1 MNLDNFNSSLNK
13 SEHAKNNNTTF
24 LSSFTEELQ
33 NVFNNLIKNL
43 SSINLNKL
51 DDSIYVVRDIND
63 NKLSIVNIANGE
75 ESDIYI
81 AYSQEVRQQLQKDNI
96 KSNIYDMSKEDFYSL
111 NLGSNL
117 EIKNS
122 ICKPYHDK
130 VKIEN
135 AQAIAKLEDMFFCLE
150 QEKDAIFSVCD
161 ISDDKIY
168 LTNTNEGGYFSIPKE
183 GYPDFKVGDLIKN
196 NNGKYTLI

>member
-1 MNLDNFNSSLNK
+1 MNLDDFNSSLNK
-13 SEHAKNNNTTF
+13 SEHQKNNDNSF

-33 NVFNNLIKNL
+33 SLFNNLVKNL
-43 SSINLNKL
+43 SSVNFNKL

-63 NKLSIVNIANGE
+63 TKLSIVNTENGK

-81 AYSQEVRQQLQKDNI
+81 AYSEEVKQQLQKDNI
-96 KSNIYDMSKEDFYSL
+96 TNNIYDMSKEDFYSI
-111 NLGSNL
+111 NLGSNI

-122 ICKPYHDK
+122 NCKPYYGE

-135 AQAIAKLEDMFFCLE
+135 AEAAAKLENMYFCLE
-150 QEKDAIFSVCD
+150 QEKDAIYSVCD
-161 ISDDKIY
+161 ISDNKIY

-183 GYPDFKVGDLIKN
+183 AYPDFKVGDLIKN

>member
-1 MNLDNFNSSLNK
+1 MNIDDFNSSLNK
-13 SEHAKNNNTTF
+13 SELKKNNSGNF
-24 LSSFTEELQ
+24 LSDFTEELQ
-33 NVFNNLIKNL
+33 NVFDNFLKNL

-51 DDSIYVVRDIND
+51 ENSIYVVRDIND
-63 NKLSIVNIANGE
+63 TKLSVVNIENGK

-81 AYSQEVRQQLQKDNI
+81 AYSEEQKQELQNDHVA
-96 KSNIYDMSKEDFYSL
+96 SNIYKMSKEDFYSL
-111 NLGSNL
+111 NLGSNI

-122 ICKPYHDK
+122 SCTPYHGE

-135 AQAIAKLEDMFFCLE
+135 PEAAAKLEDMYFCLE
-150 QEKDAIFSVCD
+150 QEKYAIYSVSD

-168 LTNTNEGGYFSIPKE
+168 LTDTKEGGYFSIPKE
-183 GYPDFKVGDLIKN
+183 AYPDFKVGDLIKN